1 MQTLGE
7 ILVSEKK
14 TTHTKTLCDPVNEA
28 EPFSLVRTLALSANV
43 DFTQPPKV
51 CEICGEPTHKDRDC
65 GGILRRLPS
74 PCRCRREL
82 NEEIRRRDAA
92 LAEGEFMRFLGRFR
106 SYSLMDERFERSTF
120 ENWVH
125 TDDNKRLYE
134 LGKKY
139 CENWGKVCAGN
150 YGLLLYGN
158 AGSGK
163 SYLSFAIANELHKQ
177 KKSAMAISVSALL
190 TLIKESFDRQDVI
203 GEAQV
208 MRAVSDVSLLIL
220 DDFGIE
226 YRTGWAYEEL
236 YAIIDR
242 RYRSAKPLIITTNLS
257 IEELRG
263 NLMLMKGKTGQ
274 KDESERIF
282 DRIAEM
288 CQFEEI
294 KGKDLCKIN
303 LHFFVLKN

>member
-1 MQTLGE
+1 MST
-7 ILVSEKK
+7 
-14 TTHTKTLCDPVNEA
+14 
-28 EPFSLVRTLALSANV
+28 NV

-51 CEICGEPTHKDRDC
+51 CETCGEPTHKDRDC

-74 PCRCRREL
+74 PCKCRREL
-82 NEEIRRRDAA
+82 NEIGKRHDAA
-92 LAEGEFMRFLGRFR
+92 LAEADFTRFLGRFR
-106 SYSLMDERFERSTF
+106 EYSLMDERFERSTF
-120 ENWVH
+120 ENWIH
-125 TDDNKRLYE
+125 TDDNKRFYE

-139 CENWGKVCAGN
+139 CENWGKVCDGN
-150 YGLLLYGN
+150 YGLLLFGN

-190 TLIKESFDRQDVI
+190 SIIKESFDRQDVI

-208 MRAVSDVSLLIL
+208 MRAVGDVSLLIL

-226 YRTGWAYEEL
+226 YRTGWAYEKL

-257 IEELRG
+257 EEELFG
-263 NLMLMKGKTGQ
+263 NLKVMNGKTGQ
-274 KDESERIF
+274 TDASNRIF
-282 DRIAEM
+282 DRIMEM
-288 CQFEEI
+288 CQVEEI
-294 KGKDLCKIN
+294 NCESWRVKKHKRNTAKFYSDLGIKSS
-303 LHFFVLKN
+303 